1 MAAVGPPPAAAAA
14 CLTNHLPAPFCTFA
28 PITLS
33 RLCTTCLYADVGG
46 QTGQLQLRSSRTCVW
61 DFLSCAR
68 WRKEKMLIPNQC
80 CVMCVRILGCSS
92 SWKLTVLLRRRLPRY
107 YAQDLSYLRAPR
119 TWIETLIL
127 KKKTEKCFSQDKTQ
141 SNSKRRNWHCLQ
153 LRLKGQ
159 RMRVAAE
166 KWEIHVALLQLCPL
180 MSSVQ
185 SGVSASNIFSISH
198 EKVDLWK
205 TGFVPSDWFMTIFG
219 AMGCRH
225 IFPFKH
231 LDLEQLFIME
241 WCDVRAA
248 ACIQYVA
255 WGFVFQ
261 RHELPLVWLDLG
273 KNMDSLSF
281 GGPVPSFTLTP
292 CGPWTPCNLYLEYI
306 LYLYEKHLLSHAA
319 CIVYLSA
326 PLRMRRPT
334 SGENGSCL
342 RLEPQ
347 THATRCFETTTLS

>member
-1 MAAVGPPPAAAAA
+1 
-14 CLTNHLPAPFCTFA
+14 
-28 PITLS
+28 
-33 RLCTTCLYADVGG
+33 
-46 QTGQLQLRSSRTCVW
+46 
-61 DFLSCAR
+61 
-68 WRKEKMLIPNQC
+68 MLIPNQC

-141 SNSKRRNWHCLQ
+141 SNSKRRNWNCLQ

-159 RMRVAAE
+159 RMRVATE

-185 SGVSASNIFSISH
+185 SGVSASNTFSISH

-231 LDLEQLFIME
+231 LDLEQLFIMG
-241 WCDVRAA
+241 WCARCSVHTICCVRF
-248 ACIQYVA
+248 CFSKTRVTSGVA
-255 WGFVFQ
+255 WSREKYGLSFLW
-261 RHELPLVWLDLG
+261 RSCPLFYFNSMWSL
-273 KNMDSLSF
+273 DSLQPLPRIYLVSLRKASVEP
-281 GGPVPSFTLTP
+281 GSLYSLPPWGCDGRHREKTARACDWSHKHMLHAASRQPHSHKHKHRDSDGSPQPHTG
-292 CGPWTPCNLYLEYI
+292 CYDWTPTFQFCTLCDTLYNELWTG
-306 LYLYEKHLLSHAA
+306 K
-319 CIVYLSA
+319 VF
-326 PLRMRRPT
+326 
-334 SGENGSCL
+334 CL
-342 RLEPQ
+342 NVFYWLP
-347 THATRCFETTTLS
+347 

>member
-1 MAAVGPPPAAAAA
+1 
-14 CLTNHLPAPFCTFA
+14 
-28 PITLS
+28 
-33 RLCTTCLYADVGG
+33 
-46 QTGQLQLRSSRTCVW
+46 
-61 DFLSCAR
+61 
-68 WRKEKMLIPNQC
+68 
-80 CVMCVRILGCSS
+80 MCVRILGCSS

-159 RMRVAAE
+159 RMRVATE

-185 SGVSASNIFSISH
+185 SGVSASNTFSISH

-306 LYLYEKHLLSHAA
+306 LYLYEKHLLSQAA
-319 CIVYLSA
+319 CIVCPPEDATADIGRKRLVPAIGATNTCYTL
-326 PLRMRRPT
+326 LRDNHTLINTNTETQMAAHNLIRAVMT
-334 SGENGSCL
+334 
-342 RLEPQ
+342 EPQ
-347 THATRCFETTTLS
+347 YFSFGYMYIVWHIMQWTMNRKGFLFECLLLTAIDLSQDWLL